1 MIEEGKTSSGGSNPP
16 PTTSKPIIPLM
27 GIRQQSKLSRD
38 ISLLEAMQICTRA
51 LERMP
56 LSDDYLE
63 IMVSVFDGRT
73 REEHW
78 KDFREKYDMN
88 DPYTQGVLQCC
99 KMFKY
104 LDEKNNE

>member
-1 MIEEGKTSSGGSNPP
+1 MNRG
-16 PTTSKPIIPLM
+16 
-27 GIRQQSKLSRD
+27 D
-38 ISLLEAMQICTRA
+38 ITLLEGMQICSLA
-51 LERMP
+51 LMDKKP

-63 IMVSVFDGRT
+63 VMVSVFDGRT

-99 KMFKY
+99 KMFSYMEEQCLRKRQK
-104 LDEKNNE
+104 D